1 MALFYTADPARDAL
15 NHDDSIER
23 QCEMHAAAQKREHKR
38 LSDALVEA
46 LQHGAGEPV
55 ANVIAGEALY
65 EVQCDHVDG
74 TKRVEQLVY
83 WAARQTDNPVLRAM
97 VREIADAF
105 ADLRGRT

>member
-23 QCEMHAAAQKREHKR
+23 QCEIHEAAQAREHKL

-46 LQHGAGEPV
+46 LQHGDSGPV
-55 ANVIAGEALY
+55 ANITAGEALS

-74 TKRVEQLVY
+74 SKRVEQLVY

-97 VREIADAF
+97 VREVADAF
-105 ADLRGRT
+105 ADVRTRK

>member
-23 QCEMHAAAQKREHKR
+23 QCEIHEAAQAREHKR

-46 LQHGAGEPV
+46 LQHGDSGPV
-55 ANVIAGEALY
+55 ANITAGEALS
-65 EVQCDHVDG
+65 EVQCGHVDG
-74 TKRVEQLVY
+74 SSRIEQLVY
-83 WAARQTDNPVLRAM
+83 WAARQKSDPVLRAM

-105 ADLRGRT
+105 ADVRVRP

>member
-15 NHDDSIER
+15 DHDDSIER
-23 QCEMHAAAQKREHKR
+23 QCEIHEAQQACEHKR

-74 TKRVEQLVY
+74 SKRVEQLVY

-97 VREIADAF
+97 VREVADAF
-105 ADLRGRT
+105 ADVRTRK

>member
-15 NHDDSIER
+15 DHDDSIER
-23 QCEMHAAAQKREHKR
+23 QCEMHEAAQKREHKR

-46 LQHGAGEPV
+46 LQYGAGTPV

-74 TKRVEQLVY
+74 SNRIEQLVY

-97 VREIADAF
+97 VREVADAF
-105 ADLRGRT
+105 ADVRTRK

>member
-15 NHDDSIER
+15 DHDDSIER
-23 QCEMHAAAQKREHKR
+23 QCEIHEAAQAREHKL

-46 LQHGAGEPV
+46 LQHGDSGPV
-55 ANVIAGEALY
+55 ANITAGEALS

-74 TKRVEQLVY
+74 SKRVEQLVY

-97 VREIADAF
+97 VREVADAF

>member
-15 NHDDSIER
+15 DHDDSIER
-23 QCEMHAAAQKREHKR
+23 QYEMHEAAQKREHKR

-46 LQHGAGEPV
+46 LQHGDSGPV
-55 ANVIAGEALY
+55 ADVNSGEALY

>member
-23 QCEMHAAAQKREHKR
+23 QCEIHEAAQAREHKR

-46 LQHGAGEPV
+46 LQHGDSGPV
-55 ANVIAGEALY
+55 ANITAGEALY

-74 TKRVEQLVY
+74 SKRVEQLVY

-97 VREIADAF
+97 VREVADAF

>member
-1 MALFYTADPARDAL
+1 MALFYTAHPERDAL
-15 NHDDSIER
+15 AYEDSMER
-23 QCEMHAAAQKREHKR
+23 QCEINESQQACEHKR

-46 LQHGAGEPV
+46 LQHGDSEPLE
-55 ANVIAGEALY
+55 NINTGEALH

-74 TKRVEQLVY
+74 SKRVEQLVY

-105 ADLRGRT
+105 ADVRTRK

>member
-23 QCEMHAAAQKREHKR
+23 QCEIHEAAQAREHKR

-46 LQHGAGEPV
+46 LQHGDSEPV
-55 ANVIAGEALY
+55 ANITAGEALY
-65 EVQCDHVDG
+65 EVQCDHVNG
-74 TKRVEQLVY
+74 SRRIEQLVY
-83 WAARQTDNPVLRAM
+83 WAARQTGDPVLRAM

-105 ADLRGRT
+105 ADVRCKQ